1 MVPEKIHIAL
11 VACASCGAPMH
22 PDPSRE
28 AFSCPYCGHVVP
40 YADHTLRGMR
50 PLVYKHRAVPMEDGL
65 LKLIRVAVL
74 TGVQSDLK
82 GHNDPST
89 PEARWA
95 RSFEE
100 YVASIDR
107 RAYVTRR
114 DRFEFTFICSF
125 CGGEVAGSSTQT
137 MYECEHCGA
146 VFGLDDLS
154 EMGLDALPQIVGNNS
169 MVPSK
174 CLPYRL
180 GSVQAQ
186 ARIRYLVAQN
196 PDLFAGHDVEGM
208 LRAGRLAAVYTPAM
222 LCDLALRVTT
232 SSNLGKAD
240 FYMEWI
246 DWTLPRDTGLDLS
259 LLDRMQPWDFNEA
272 GVFIP
277 DLVVGDVTI
286 CAATNFADKLGV
298 INALAARTATEEIE
312 RHYGA
317 QRLSLVRWGRDL
329 VEHQSGLIALPV
341 YYLEEHDGVGGGM
354 RVMVNGQTGAVQA
367 VVREGG
373 VERCSGLPGSTD
385 GRVDGERTMR
395 SMPVPVRYERP
406 SHLYR
411 VLSPQE
417 AFGWRAGRVHA
428 RD

>member
-208 LRAGRLAAVYTPAM
+208 LRA
-222 LCDLALRVTT
+222 
-232 SSNLGKAD
+232 
-240 FYMEWI
+240 
-246 DWTLPRDTGLDLS
+246 

-312 RHYGA
+312 LHYGA